1 MTYEVIDNFLP
12 EFQHKKIQEVLYGTH
27 ATFPWFYTA
36 DTLPVKDSYSQ
47 FTHIFFRSTH
57 PEYMFSDYFHV
68 VEPLV
73 NMINPDMLIRVKANS
88 TSPVEL
94 EKDRLAPF
102 HVDYDKSI
110 GMVGV
115 YYVNSNNGATVLE
128 SGEEIES
135 VENRF
140 VKFGSDLKHA
150 VKRHTGVKNRFVI
163 NFNWLER

>member
-12 EFQHKKIQEVLYGTH
+12 EYQHKKIQEELYGLH
-27 ATFPWFYTA
+27 ATFPWYYTA
-36 DTLPVKDSYSQ
+36 DSLSFEDSYSQ

-57 PEYMFSDYFHV
+57 PNYMSSDWFYI
-68 VEPLV
+68 VEPIV
-73 NMINPDMLIRVKANS
+73 NLIKPDVLIRVKGNS
-88 TSPVEL
+88 TAPVQS

-140 VKFGSDLKHA
+140 VKFGSNVKHA
-150 VKRHTGVKNRFVI
+150 VKRHIGVKNRFVI
-163 NFNWLER
+163 NVNWIE